1 METYTFLE
9 AVKALEA
16 GECDKIRNKFGSF
29 FVLDE
34 KGNVARD
41 GQGGEGIL
49 MIPSLYLG
57 RWILIGEKE
66 NKSKDNKI
74 FSGPN
79 SEKLWSEINSL
90 YGSPVRDILYSLGCK
105 LQEVEDKIDEG
116 VKT

>member
-1 METYTFLE
+1 
-9 AVKALEA
+9 
-16 GECDKIRNKFGSF
+16 
-29 FVLDE
+29 
-34 KGNVARD
+34 VARD

-79 SEKLWSEINSL
+79 SEKLWAEIRV
-90 YGSPVRDILYSLGCK
+90 PQR
-105 LQEVEDKIDEG
+105 
-116 VKT
+116 